1 MKKIA
6 LLLLFLLIV
15 IVLLPIVGNK
25 VAQSVLNE
33 KIEILKS
40 NGIEVVEDNSS
51 SSYLQTKKH
60 YEFLLSD
67 ASKFLE
73 YLNKFSNEKIPPYVN
88 TILDGI
94 TIGVDLEYSNF
105 PLAKELSID
114 VYPLALSS
122 TMQSDLQ
129 EKDADFYT
137 YVKTFLENHGVLYH
151 INYNIATSDFN
162 GYLKDIKEERT
173 LKNGSFAML
182 KLSNAIFNG
191 RGDLIAPSE
200 FVSSFEQ
207 VILQISDANE
217 AFTFNLQNFNNKSVF
232 ESQTTYISS
241 AKIEKIE
248 MSLKGNPS
256 DNFELNASKIGLN
269 ISANTQGIKAEFYSK
284 ANIDSLVMHSNI
296 LNFKASNLNYDV
308 ALNDVDKDSLE
319 KLRVGVS
326 KLKSDS
332 SMNLLEDIQES
343 LLSLLSRGMTLDIA
357 DFSIANIVMDDS
369 KDLEGFSIKSRVT
382 LKEDANLKQKIQYA
396 PIMII
401 QSLNIDTKLQLSHAL
416 FDAVERAMPM
426 VDLAKAYAKEDANTI
441 SFDIRFIDGAF
452 KINDKAIKF

>member
-1 MKKIA
+1 MKKFA
-6 LLLLFLLIV
+6 LLFVLLFVV
-15 IVLLPIVGNK
+15 IVLLPIIGNK
-25 VAQSVLNE
+25 VAQSILDE

-40 NGIEVVEDNSS
+40 NGIEVVENKSD

-73 YLNKFSNEKIPPYVN
+73 YLNKFSNNKIPPYAN
-88 TILDGI
+88 ILLDGVR
-94 TIGVDLEYSNF
+94 IGIDLEYSNF

-114 VYPLALSS
+114 VYPLTLSS
-122 TMQSDLQ
+122 TIQSDLQ

-137 YVKTFLENHGVLYH
+137 HIKTFLENHGVLYH

-162 GYLKDIKEERT
+162 GYLKDIKEEYS
-173 LKNGSFAML
+173 LKNGSRTVVN
-182 KLSNAIFNG
+182 LSNAIFNG
-191 RGDLIAPSE
+191 KGDLIAPSE
-200 FVSSFEQ
+200 FVSSVEQ
-207 VILQISDANE
+207 MMLQIYDAND
-217 AFTFNLQNFNNKSVF
+217 AFTFNMQNFNSKSIF

-241 AKIEKIE
+241 AKVERVE
-248 MSLKGNPS
+248 MSLRGKS
-256 DNFELNASKIGLN
+256 TDNFELNASKMGLN
-269 ISANTQGIKAEFYSK
+269 MSANTQGVKAEFYSK
-284 ANIDSLVMHSNI
+284 ANIESLVMRSNI
-296 LNFKASNLNYDV
+296 LNFKASNFNYDV

-332 SMNLLEDIQES
+332 TVELLEEVQES
-343 LLSLLSRGMTLDIA
+343 AIALLSRGMVFDIA
-357 DFSIANIVMDDS
+357 DFSIANIVIDDV
-369 KDLEGFSIKSRVT
+369 KDLEGLSIKSRVT
-382 LKEDANLKQKIQYA
+382 LKEDMSLKQKIQYA

-416 FDAVERAMPM
+416 FEAIVQTMPM
-426 VDLAKAYAKEDANTI
+426 ISLAKAYAKEDANTL
-441 SFDIRFIDGAF
+441 SFDIRFMDGAF